1 VAGFTMTLLLGR
13 SFLNRGKE
21 RRLQGGVARSSVAR
35 RLRSGEAESENSS
48 DIWPTMDASRG
59 FPNVIYHGI
68 DRRLSVS
75 RNEKIRYVR
84 KR

>member
-13 SFLNRGKE
+13 SFLNRGKA
-21 RRLQGGVARSSVAR
+21 RCLQGVVARSSLVR

-59 FPNVIYHGI
+59 F
-68 DRRLSVS
+68 
-75 RNEKIRYVR
+75 
-84 KR
+84 